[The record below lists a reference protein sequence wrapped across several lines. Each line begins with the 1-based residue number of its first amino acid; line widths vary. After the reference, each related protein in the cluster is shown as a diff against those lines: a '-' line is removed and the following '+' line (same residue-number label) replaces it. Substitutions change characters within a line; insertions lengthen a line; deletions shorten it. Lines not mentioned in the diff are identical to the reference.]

1 MDKLGGR
8 ARRTPAQVLFWRI
21 FLINGSIF
29 SCATLL
35 LAVSPATVSTPVH
48 KPEALVLAGGLVLL
62 LGANALLVRASV
74 SPLTALTIVMERV
87 DLMRPGDRLAR
98 GRNRPLADLV
108 DTFNAMLDRL
118 EAERSAS
125 SAHALAAQEGER
137 KRVAQ
142 ELHDEIGQSLTVV
155 LLALKGVVDRAP
167 ADLQKEL
174 NAVQEN
180 VRSSLDEVRRV
191 AQRLRPSMLEDL
203 GLLSALDALAEE
215 FTQTS
220 GVPIAGTPLASL
232 NAEPPGL
239 GAETE
244 LVVYRIAQES
254 LTNVARHAQATR
266 VNLSLTLTG
275 DAVTLCITDDGN
287 GSVLKEGAGIRG
299 MRERALLIGARL
311 TFAAPPRGGTKVQL
325 VIPTTGRLRSPQ

>member
-1 MDKLGGR
+1 MSKLGSQ
-8 ARRTPAQVLFWRI
+8 ARRTPAQVLFWRV

-29 SCATLL
+29 SIATLL

-48 KPEALVLAGGLVLL
+48 KPEVLVLVGGLVVL
-62 LGANALLVRASV
+62 LGANALLVRASI
-74 SPLTALTIVMERV
+74 SPLTALTVVMRRV
-87 DLMRPGDRLAR
+87 DLMRPGDRLTR

-118 EAERSAS
+118 EADRSAS

-155 LLALKGVVDRAP
+155 LLALKGAVDRAP
-167 ADLQKEL
+167 ADLKNEL
-174 NAVQEN
+174 DGVQEN
-180 VRSSLDEVRRV
+180 VRSSLEEVGRV

-215 FTQTS
+215 FTQAN
-220 GVPIAGTPLASL
+220 GVPVAGTPLASVD
-232 NAEPPGL
+232 AVPPGL
-239 GAETE
+239 GAEIE

-254 LTNVARHAQATR
+254 LTNVARHADATR
-266 VNLSLTLTG
+266 VDLSLTSTD

-287 GSVLKEGAGIRG
+287 GGVLEEGPGIRG
-299 MRERALLIGARL
+299 MRERALLIGAQL
-311 TFAAPPRGGTKVQL
+311 TFIAPPGGGTRVRL
-325 VIPTTGRLRSPQ
+325 VVPTAGESRAPQ

>member
-1 MDKLGGR
+1 MNKLGGR

-29 SCATLL
+29 SGATLL
-35 LAVSPATVSTPVH
+35 LAVSPATVSTPVRQ
-48 KPEALVLAGGLVLL
+48 PEVLVLVGGLVLL
-62 LGANALLVRASV
+62 LAANTVLVRASL
-74 SPLTALTIVMERV
+74 SPLTALTIVMQRV
-87 DLMRPGDRLAR
+87 DLVRPGDRLPR

-125 SAHALAAQEGER
+125 SAYALAAQEGER

-155 LLALKGVVDRAP
+155 LLALKGAVDRAP

-174 NAVQEN
+174 DAVQEN
-180 VRSSLDEVRRV
+180 VRSSLNEVRRV

-215 FTQTS
+215 FAQTS
-220 GVPIAGTPLASL
+220 SLPVAGTPLARG
-232 NAEPPGL
+232 NAESPGL
-239 GAETE
+239 GAEIE

-254 LTNVARHAQATR
+254 LTNVARHAHATR
-266 VNLSLTLTG
+266 VDLSLTSTD
-275 DAVTLCITDDGN
+275 DAVTLRITDDGN
-287 GSVLKEGAGIRG
+287 GDVLEEGAGIRG

-311 TFAAPPRGGTKVQL
+311 TFTAPPRGGTEVRL
-325 VIPTTGRLRSPQ
+325 VVPTTRELRSPQ